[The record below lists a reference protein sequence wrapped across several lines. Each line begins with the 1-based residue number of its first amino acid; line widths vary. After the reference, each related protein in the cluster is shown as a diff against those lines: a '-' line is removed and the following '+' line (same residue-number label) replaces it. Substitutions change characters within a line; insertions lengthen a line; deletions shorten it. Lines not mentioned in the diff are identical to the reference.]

1 MVARDVNFDDVRAQP
16 NAVRA
21 LRQALANDRV
31 ASAYLFDGP
40 SGVGKE
46 RAALALATALACP
59 QKPRVGCGR
68 CDVCRRIG
76 EGKHPDVRL
85 IRPREEGDQNL
96 QVEYIRAEVLPFTQ
110 YAPFEAAAAAMIF
123 SDAEVSFPSYHAES
137 ANAMLKTLEEPRAN
151 VHFILLSSRPDRLLQ
166 TIRSRCQ
173 RVRFQRLPPAEML
186 RILEEH
192 NVPVSEREAVTG
204 LADGRAD
211 VALALAA
218 EGTGSKLLELATKID
233 AVVESGRA
241 GPCIELAESLSKRA
255 DLPLALDCL
264 SAFYRDVAVTSL
276 NMRDAE
282 LTFGKSVA
290 AIQERGRT
298 LSPERAA
305 ARVDAIRRAAEAID
319 RNANAEIVLDSLLL
333 SLRSAT

>member
-1 MVARDVNFDDVRAQP
+1 MGVTFDDVRAQP

-21 LRQALANDRV
+21 LKQALANDRV

-40 SGVGKE
+40 TGIGKG

-59 QKPRVGCGR
+59 AKPRVGCGK
-68 CDVCRRIG
+68 CDVCRRIA
-76 EGKHPDVRL
+76 EGKHPDVRV
-85 IRPREEGDQNL
+85 IHPREEGDQNL
-96 QVEYIRAEVLPFTQ
+96 QIEYIRAEVLPFTQ
-110 YAPFEAAAAAMIF
+110 YAPFEAAAAVMIF
-123 SDAEVSFPSYHAES
+123 TDADVSFPGNHAES

-151 VHFILLSSRPDRLLQ
+151 VHFILTSSRPDRLLQ

-173 RVRFQRLPPAEML
+173 RVRFQRLPPTTML
-186 RILEEH
+186 QILEEH
-192 NVPVSEREAVTG
+192 NVPVAEREAVTG

-218 EGTGSKLLELATKID
+218 DGTGSKLLELATRID

-241 GPCIELAESLSKRA
+241 GPAIELAESLAKRD
-255 DLPLALDCL
+255 DLPLALD
-264 SAFYRDVAVTSL
+264 SIVAFYRDVAATALAMPASSL
-276 NMRDAE
+276 V
-282 LTFGKSVA
+282 FGRSA
-290 AIQERGRT
+290 PAIQERAKT

-305 ARVDAIRRAAEAID
+305 ARADAIRRAAEAID

-333 SLRSAT
+333 SLRAAT